1 MPTDKEL
8 AAAYQAWWFESYK
21 HPPNAAA
28 VATAT
33 HWARH
38 VLATYGANEETEIAN
53 YYDRLAAQH
62 PGQAVY
68 HPAGSPAPDHGP
80 V

>member
-1 MPTDKEL
+1 MPTDQDL
-8 AAAYQAWWFESYK
+8 AAAYRAWWFDSYK

-38 VLATYGANEETEIAN
+38 VLATYGAKPME
-53 YYDRLAAQH
+53 D
-62 PGQAVY
+62 PGQPVTT
-68 HPAGSPAPDHGP
+68 PAGSPAGSPDPDHGP
-80 V
+80 I

>member
-1 MPTDKEL
+1 MPTDADL
-8 AAAYQAWWFESYK
+8 AAAYQAWWFDSYK

-38 VLATYGANEETEIAN
+38 VLATYGANTWKTRTN
-53 YYDRLAAQH
+53 
-62 PGQAVY
+62 P
-68 HPAGSPAPDHGP
+68 
-80 V
+80 

>member
-1 MPTDKEL
+1 MPTDAQL
-8 AAAYQAWWFESYK
+8 ATAYRAWWYDSYK

-28 VATAT
+28 VTNAI

-38 VLATYGANEETEIAN
+38 VLEAFG
-53 YYDRLAAQH
+53 
-62 PGQAVY
+62 
-68 HPAGSPAPDHGP
+68 PAGSPAGSPDPNHGP